1 MNICTKGN
9 KTQTHCR
16 EAKGFTTVVFSD
28 IFKTSFNAQ
37 NIKTF
42 HPEKSFLTN
51 IFISLSYFTN
61 MYCTRG
67 EIR

>member
-1 MNICTKGN
+1 MNLCTKGN
-9 KTQTHCR
+9 KHKLIVVKPQ
-16 EAKGFTTVVFSD
+16 GFTTVLL
-28 IFKTSFNAQ
+28 NAQ

-42 HPEKSFLTN
+42 HLEKTFLTN